1 MILIEVVECLNTY
14 ISPLPTKKV
23 DIDSKVISKTEA
35 MHSTL
40 SEETAINEPR
50 MQNECL
56 SEKFCVADVRKRL
69 SDQMTLPKTF
79 KRDPEDPSG

>member
-1 MILIEVVECLNTY
+1 
-14 ISPLPTKKV
+14 
-23 DIDSKVISKTEA
+23 
-35 MHSTL
+35 
-40 SEETAINEPR
+40 

-69 SDQMTLPKTF
+69 SDQMALPKTF